1 MKRYFVGLAAAGCL
15 ALAACSGA
23 NDLQCP
29 TGQVYDGQHCVHQL
43 PQCPPGQVWNG
54 YACAVA
60 AGPQCP
66 VGTTWNGQA
75 CVAAAGPQC
84 PAGQSWN
91 GSACVPPATAQCPP
105 GQSWNGSACVP
116 AAAGGSQCGQATTA
130 DAGAAGALLTPV
142 VAQHVPAGAQPVG
155 GAIYGNFQPGQ
166 CVQQPVQLQPGK
178 CYTAVGLGQPGV
190 SDLDVQLVI
199 PSPIPGIP
207 APPIAQDQTQ
217 GPTAVLGEKPNCF
230 QWSAPMP
237 ATANLVV
244 RVTAGQGAAAA
255 QLYAK

>member
-1 MKRYFVGLAAAGCL
+1 MKRFFVGPVAAVGFL
-15 ALAACSGA
+15 ALSACSGA
-23 NDLQCP
+23 NDVQCP
-29 TGQVYDGQHCVHQL
+29 TGQVFDGKYCVHQL
-43 PQCPPGQVWNG
+43 PQCPPGQSYNG
-54 YACAVA
+54 FACA

-66 VGTTWNGQA
+66 PGQSYNGQA

-84 PAGQSWN
+84 PPGQSYN
-91 GSACVPPATAQCPP
+91 GSACVPQVTAQCPP
-105 GQSWNGSACVP
+105 GQSYNGSACVP
-116 AAAGGSQCGQATTA
+116 AAAGGAGCGQATTA

-166 CVQQPVQLQPGK
+166 CVQQPIQLQPGK
-178 CYTAVGLGQPGV
+178 CYTVVGMGQPGV
-190 SDLDVQLVI
+190 SNLDVQIVI
-199 PSPIPGIP
+199 PSPIPGVP

-217 GPTAVLGEKPNCF
+217 GPTAVLGDKPACF
-230 QWSAPMP
+230 KWSAPVP